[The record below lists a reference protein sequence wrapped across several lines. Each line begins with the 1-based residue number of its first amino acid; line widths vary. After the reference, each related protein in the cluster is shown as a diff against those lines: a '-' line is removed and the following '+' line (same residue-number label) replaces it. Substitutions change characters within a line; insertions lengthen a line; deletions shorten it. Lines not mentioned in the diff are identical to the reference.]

1 MITRAKRLARGLPHR
16 RYEALKQCADRV
28 AAFCGLVLLTP
39 LLPLAA
45 VIIKLDSP
53 GPVLFRQ
60 RRIGRDGVPFTLYK
74 LRTLRAD
81 SDPYVAK
88 REPDARAT
96 RVGAFL
102 RRLGWDELPQLA
114 AVLTGHMSLVGPRPE
129 MPFIVETYTPGERRR
144 LAIKPG
150 ITGYWQVAAP
160 KTQSMRASLAY
171 DRFYLRHRSA
181 RLDAWILARTLA
193 IAIGRPPAPRRRVVR
208 HGPAR
213 DRIAVAEILEA
224 TAGGTL
230 THLDLLLGRID
241 RAKIDVSL
249 VCSTTRGHA
258 IDGKIEG
265 YRQRGIAVHVIDMV
279 RRIDPIR
286 DLASVARLY
295 VHLRR
300 HPVDI
305 VHTHS
310 SKAGFVGRLAAR
322 LARVPVVIHTAH
334 GFAFQDD
341 RHPWVRPLYVAIER
355 LAGRWTT
362 VLLCVSR
369 DERGLALAHGLVDPA
384 RAEVIYNSIDATAAD
399 ACLEPDAALR
409 ARLGL
414 EAATHLVGT
423 VANLR
428 PEKGLD
434 DFIHAAG
441 LVRDRRDDVSF
452 LIVGSGSLAPRL
464 EEQIARLGLTG
475 RVVIT
480 HAEGAIWPYLS
491 IMDVFVSTSLRE
503 GLPYAIL
510 EAMAMRRAIV
520 ATDVTGSRELIE
532 DGATGRLVPP
542 RDPAR
547 VADAVLGLLA
557 SADARTAFGAAAR
570 RRVEERHDIA
580 RAIPALESLYA
591 SALRRTR
598 VRKPVPST
606 LDAEVE
612 VNG

>member
-1 MITRAKRLARGLPHR
+1 MPRS
-16 RYEALKQCADRV
+16 RYEALKRCADRV
-28 AAFCGLVLLTP
+28 AAFGGLVLLTP

-45 VIIKLDSP
+45 IIIKLDSP

-102 RRLGWDELPQLA
+102 RRRGWDELPQLV

-129 MPFIVETYTPGERRR
+129 MPFVVDTYTAGERRR
-144 LAIKPG
+144 LRIEPG

-160 KTQSMRASLAY
+160 KSTPMRAGLAY

-193 IAIGRPPAPRRRVVR
+193 IAIGRTPAPRLRAARRA
-208 HGPAR
+208 PAR
-213 DRIAVAEILEA
+213 HRIAVAEILEA

-230 THLDLLLGRID
+230 THLDLLLNRID
-241 RAKIDVSL
+241 GGKIDVRL
-249 VCSTTRGHA
+249 ICSTTRGDEIH
-258 IDGKIEG
+258 GKLEA
-265 YRQRGIAVHVIDMV
+265 YRQRGIGVHIVDMV
-279 RRIDPIR
+279 RRIDPVR
-286 DLASVARLY
+286 DLTSVARLY
-295 VHLRR
+295 AHLRR

-322 LARVPVVIHTAH
+322 LAGVPVVIHTAH

-341 RHPWVRPLYVAIER
+341 RHPWVRPLYVGIER

-369 DERGLALAHGLVDPA
+369 DERALALAHRLVDPA
-384 RAEVIYNSIDATAAD
+384 RAEVIYNSIDPAAAD
-399 ACLEPDAALR
+399 ACREPDTALR
-409 ARLGL
+409 SRLGL
-414 EAATHLVGT
+414 DATPYLVGT

-434 DFIHAAG
+434 DFIRAAR
-441 LVRDRRDDVSF
+441 LVLDRRDDVSF
-452 LIVGSGSLAPRL
+452 LIVGSGSLASRL
-464 EEQIARLGLTG
+464 EEQIARLDLAG

-480 HAEGAIWPYLS
+480 RSDGAIWPYLS

-510 EAMAMRRAIV
+510 EAMAMGRAIV
-520 ATDVTGSRELIE
+520 ATEVTGSRELIE

-542 RDPAR
+542 RTPAR
-547 VADAVLGLLA
+547 VADAVASLLA
-557 SADARTAFGAAAR
+557 SAEARAAFGAAAR
-570 RRVEERHDIA
+570 RRVEERHDVA
-580 RAIPALESLYA
+580 RAIPALEVLYA
-591 SALRRTR
+591 NTLRRAG
-598 VRKPVPST
+598 VRKPTPAP
-606 LDAEVE
+606 LEAEVE
-612 VNG
+612 LNG